1 VWSIAATGDGPGPL
15 VDLVPPT
22 IRVIAFAEDRDGEL
36 FILDYDDGSI
46 HELMPSDAVA
56 ATATFP
62 EKLSETGLFTDTAK
76 HEPMPGV
83 TPFEI
88 AAEAWADHATSQ
100 RIIGLPGT
108 GAVKLH
114 PGKAPVAGVPGKELM
129 GYRGRFLASSSGKG
143 DAGTGTAASARK
155 SLGIAEPKTVRAEL
169 DSLRAGQDRLTKEN
183 ADLRQQANAAATQVA
198 EGKRAAADAAALR
211 SANDEQ
217 GRQISQLRKEL
228 EAARAMAAKAAAAPA
243 VQTAAAPAAQVAA
256 APAAQVAAAPAAQVA
271 APAPVAT
278 AAAPSGPSAYWNGKE
293 WPSDE
298 ELRHMMWKYYDTN
311 KVDLEQP
318 LAYKEAEK
326 ELRRRTGAK

>member
-1 VWSIAATGDGPGPL
+1 MNTRTTGIVVLSILAIAFVASTVHYANKASEAEARCKTREDASSKDAASMTKMMDDQKMFAAFVTGD
-15 VDLVPPT
+15 
-22 IRVIAFAEDRDGEL
+22 
-36 FILDYDDGSI
+36 
-46 HELMPSDAVA
+46 
-56 ATATFP
+56 
-62 EKLSETGLFTDTAK
+62 
-76 HEPMPGV
+76 
-83 TPFEI
+83 
-88 AAEAWADHATSQ
+88 
-100 RIIGLPGT
+100 PGT
-108 GAVKLH
+108 VT
-114 PGKAPVAGVPGKELM
+114 V
-129 GYRGRFLASSSGKG
+129 
-143 DAGTGTAASARK
+143 ASARN
-155 SLGIAEPKTVRAEL
+155 SIGIEEPKTVRAEL
-169 DSLRAGQDRLTKEN
+169 DALRAGRDRLTKEN

-256 APAAQVAAAPAAQVA
+256 
-271 APAPVAT
+271 PAPVAT

>member
-1 VWSIAATGDGPGPL
+1 MNTRTTGIVVLSILAIAFVASTVHYANKASEAEARCKTREDASSKDAASMTKMMDDQKMFAAFVTGD
-15 VDLVPPT
+15 
-22 IRVIAFAEDRDGEL
+22 
-36 FILDYDDGSI
+36 
-46 HELMPSDAVA
+46 
-56 ATATFP
+56 
-62 EKLSETGLFTDTAK
+62 
-76 HEPMPGV
+76 
-83 TPFEI
+83 
-88 AAEAWADHATSQ
+88 
-100 RIIGLPGT
+100 PGT
-108 GAVKLH
+108 VT
-114 PGKAPVAGVPGKELM
+114 V
-129 GYRGRFLASSSGKG
+129 
-143 DAGTGTAASARK
+143 ASARN
-155 SLGIAEPKTVRAEL
+155 SIGIEEPKTVRAEL
-169 DSLRAGQDRLTKEN
+169 DALRAGRDRLTKEN

-217 GRQISQLRKEL
+217 GRQIAQLRKEL

-243 VQTAAAPAAQVAA
+243 VQTAA

>member
-1 VWSIAATGDGPGPL
+1 MNTRTTGIVVLSILAIAFVASTVHYANKASEAEARCKTREDASSKDAASMTKMMDDQKMFAAFVTGD
-15 VDLVPPT
+15 
-22 IRVIAFAEDRDGEL
+22 
-36 FILDYDDGSI
+36 
-46 HELMPSDAVA
+46 
-56 ATATFP
+56 
-62 EKLSETGLFTDTAK
+62 
-76 HEPMPGV
+76 
-83 TPFEI
+83 
-88 AAEAWADHATSQ
+88 
-100 RIIGLPGT
+100 PGT
-108 GAVKLH
+108 VT
-114 PGKAPVAGVPGKELM
+114 V
-129 GYRGRFLASSSGKG
+129 
-143 DAGTGTAASARK
+143 ASARN
-155 SLGIAEPKTVRAEL
+155 SIGIEEPKTVRAEL
-169 DSLRAGQDRLTKEN
+169 DALRAGRDRLTKEN

-217 GRQISQLRKEL
+217 GRQIAQLRKEL

-243 VQTAAAPAAQVAA
+243 VQT
-256 APAAQVAAAPAAQVA
+256 AAAPAAQVA